1 MKLIV
6 TGCYGFIGFNF
17 INYLKNKY
25 KNEIKIIGIDN
36 LNNYYSR
43 KNFNIYNNF
52 DFLKIDINNI
62 NKAESNILKNVDGL
76 INFAAESH
84 VDNSISD
91 PQKFIHSNVSGLA
104 KLLEFS
110 INKEINNFLHIS
122 TDEVYGSM
130 KSGYAK
136 ETSIFN
142 PSSPYS
148 GSKGA
153 AELMLKSFSKTY
165 GYPVKVVRPA
175 NNYGIYQQPE
185 KLIPFSIINL
195 LEGNNI
201 ELYGDGKNIRHW
213 LSVNDT
219 CSAIDKVMLNGKDN
233 EAYNIGSGVYLTNL
247 AISKKIINIL
257 NLDENRISFIED
269 RPGHDFRYAVDYQKL
284 KNLGWKN
291 TVNFDSELEKTVVW
305 YKENKKWWN
314 RGMKSILEQ
323 RKKRFNLG

>member
-219 CSAIDKVMLNGKDN
+219 CSAIDKVLLNGKDN

-291 TVNFDSELEKTVVW
+291 TVNFDSELEKTIVW

>member
-1 MKLIV
+1 
-6 TGCYGFIGFNF
+6 
-17 INYLKNKY
+17 
-25 KNEIKIIGIDN
+25 
-36 LNNYYSR
+36 
-43 KNFNIYNNF
+43 
-52 DFLKIDINNI
+52 
-62 NKAESNILKNVDGL
+62 
-76 INFAAESH
+76 
-84 VDNSISD
+84 
-91 PQKFIHSNVSGLA
+91 
-104 KLLEFS
+104 
-110 INKEINNFLHIS
+110 
-122 TDEVYGSM
+122 
-130 KSGYAK
+130 
-136 ETSIFN
+136 
-142 PSSPYS
+142 
-148 GSKGA
+148 
-153 AELMLKSFSKTY
+153 MLKSFSKTY

-219 CSAIDKVMLNGKDN
+219 CSAIDKVLLNGKDN

-291 TVNFDSELEKTVVW
+291 TVNFDSELEKTIVW

-314 RGMKSILEQ
+314 RGEINLEQ
-323 RKKRFNLG
+323 RKRFNLG

>member
-219 CSAIDKVMLNGKDN
+219 CSAIDKVLLNGKDN

-291 TVNFDSELEKTVVW
+291 TVNFDNELEKTVVW

>member
-43 KNFNIYNNF
+43 KNFNICNNF

-219 CSAIDKVMLNGKDN
+219 CSAIDKVLLNGKDN

-291 TVNFDSELEKTVVW
+291 TVNFDSELEKTIVW

>member
-1 MKLIV
+1 M
-6 TGCYGFIGFNF
+6 
-17 INYLKNKY
+17 
-25 KNEIKIIGIDN
+25 
-36 LNNYYSR
+36 
-43 KNFNIYNNF
+43 
-52 DFLKIDINNI
+52 KIDINNI

-219 CSAIDKVMLNGKDN
+219 CSAIDKVLLNGKDN
-233 EAYNIGSGVYLTNL
+233 QAYNIGSGVYLTNL

-291 TVNFDSELEKTVVW
+291 TVNFDSELEKTIVW

>member
-62 NKAESNILKNVDGL
+62 NKAESNMLKNVDGL

-213 LSVNDT
+213 LSVDDT
-219 CSAIDKVMLNGKDN
+219 CSAIDKVLLNGKDN

-291 TVNFDSELEKTVVW
+291 TVNFDSELEKTIVW

-314 RGMKSILEQ
+314 QGMKSILEQ